1 MYEDACGG
9 REQWTLVR
17 VSEGVYEDACG
28 GREQWSLVRVSE

>member
-1 MYEDACGG
+1 MRMHVEGG
-9 REQWTLVR
+9 EQWTLVR